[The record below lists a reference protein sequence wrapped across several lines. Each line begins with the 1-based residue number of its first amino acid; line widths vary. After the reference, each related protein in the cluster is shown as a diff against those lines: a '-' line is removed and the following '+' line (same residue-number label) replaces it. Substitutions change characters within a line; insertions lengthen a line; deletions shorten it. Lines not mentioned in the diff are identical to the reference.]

1 MFLTILLQLIV
12 LTLVSITTSGQLL
25 DSAEVEKKNNIL
37 EVHLNSP
44 ALLTLLKQRCENGS
58 LTLDLSQK
66 NRKVAFMH
74 IPKAGGTSIRE
85 FLAKTVPHAK
95 LRPINHE
102 HFLTVMNTEPN
113 PFLSIVFREPLARS
127 LSFYAYVKGRLRLTK
142 PALKNL
148 MWSTT
153 FKTTTPLEWAALP
166 MVQAYIAHNPLEFFD
181 RDFKGLSD
189 CMLNYAKIRSLPEPR
204 EEKAVI
210 KNASLDTFMAY
221 TDDLPAEYQCKEHL
235 KAAFTLLKY
244 FPVVGVLEKLSDFEA
259 VFLRRTKL
267 KAPPSPPPAA
277 EHTAN
282 KHTAK
287 SIINNGINNNNNQVS
302 NSTIRHENKSNGNV
316 KSAVIEE
323 YEAIERNL
331 QGALFC
337 PRLLWR
343 IAEAISDADAVCER

>member
-1 MFLTILLQLIV
+1 MFFAKALQLVV
-12 LTLVSITTSGQLL
+12 LAFMLLASNEQLL
-25 DSAEVEKKNNIL
+25 VSAEVKEKIEYF
-37 EVHLNSP
+37 EVHLNNP
-44 ALLTLLKQRCENGS
+44 ALTALLKQRCENG
-58 LTLDLSQK
+58 TLIFDLRKKGS
-66 NRKVAFMH
+66 KVAFMH
-74 IPKAGGTSIRE
+74 IPKAGGSSMRE
-85 FLAKTVPHAK
+85 FLAQIVSAEK
-95 LRPINHE
+95 LRPVNHE
-102 HFLTVMNTEPN
+102 HFLTVMSTEPN
-113 PFLSIVFREPLARS
+113 PFLSIILREPLARS
-127 LSFYAYVKGRLRLTK
+127 LSFYAYVKSRLKLSK
-142 PALKNL
+142 PALKNF
-148 MWSTT
+148 MWTTT
-153 FKTTTPLEWAALP
+153 FKANSSLEWAALP
-166 MVQAYIAHNPLEFFD
+166 LVHAYVEHSPLEFFD
-181 RDFKGLSD
+181 RNFKGLSD
-189 CMLNYAKIRSLPEPR
+189 CMLDYSRIRKLPEPR
-204 EEKAVI
+204 EEKAVV

-259 VFLRRTKL
+259 VFLRRTGL
-267 KAPPSPPPAA
+267 KAPPSPPPPA
-277 EHTAN
+277 TAN

-287 SIINNGINNNNNQVS
+287 NIINNGINNNNNEVS